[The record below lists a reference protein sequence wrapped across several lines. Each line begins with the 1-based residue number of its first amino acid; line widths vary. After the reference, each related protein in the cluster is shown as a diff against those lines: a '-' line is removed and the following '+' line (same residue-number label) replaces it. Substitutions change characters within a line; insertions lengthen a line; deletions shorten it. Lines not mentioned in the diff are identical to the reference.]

1 MHCILSLLCLGA
13 LGRLANSSMSL
24 SLRSLP
30 PSLDGNCG
38 RNSAV
43 NATCLTSTFGNCCS
57 SKGFC
62 GSSSAYCGVYCQ
74 SAFGTCYDASVQTV
88 SVGGSCGS
96 TSNSNIT
103 CKGSTFGDCC
113 SSLGYC
119 GGNSSYCGTGC
130 QSGFG
135 TCDEASVIQP
145 PPGASN
151 SSVSQTVSTSGS
163 CGITGDTNTTCLT
176 STFGNCCSS
185 HGFCGGDS
193 NYCGAG
199 CQDEFGTCDAVSS
212 SSSTAHLSSRAK
224 AGIGATIGSIALAV
238 LILVFAYYFRRRRLY
253 RRDRFS
259 LIGQPG
265 SGQAGAPTN
274 SSLSQPNIVQ
284 EMYSKPN
291 LVELGK
297 PEPQEL
303 AAEKVDMK
311 VKTKTED
318 VDDRVA
324 AGYDDAYR
332 EN

>member
-1 MHCILSLLCLGA
+1 M
-13 LGRLANSSMSL
+13 
-24 SLRSLP
+24 
-30 PSLDGNCG
+30 
-38 RNSAV
+38 
-43 NATCLTSTFGNCCS
+43 
-57 SKGFC
+57 
-62 GSSSAYCGVYCQ
+62 
-74 SAFGTCYDASVQTV
+74 
-88 SVGGSCGS
+88 
-96 TSNSNIT
+96 
-103 CKGSTFGDCC
+103 
-113 SSLGYC
+113 
-119 GGNSSYCGTGC
+119 
-130 QSGFG
+130 
-135 TCDEASVIQP
+135 
-145 PPGASN
+145 
-151 SSVSQTVSTSGS
+151 
-163 CGITGDTNTTCLT
+163 
-176 STFGNCCSS
+176 
-185 HGFCGGDS
+185 
-193 NYCGAG
+193 
-199 CQDEFGTCDAVSS
+199 SS